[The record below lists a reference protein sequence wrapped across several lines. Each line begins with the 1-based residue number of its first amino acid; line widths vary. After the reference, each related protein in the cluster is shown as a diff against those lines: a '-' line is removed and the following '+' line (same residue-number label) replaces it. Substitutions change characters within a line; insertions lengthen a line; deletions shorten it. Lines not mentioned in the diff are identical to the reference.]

1 MKTKRPFVKVIASN
15 EVVKHHLSNQTLILE
30 DFLTHFRV
38 FNIHINEWAQLSI
51 IDMPLKWHHIEICN
65 KNCKNVDMLTRML
78 ARLFNL
84 RAQLETFIPL
94 QNK

>member
-38 FNIHINEWAQLSI
+38 FNIHINE
-51 IDMPLKWHHIEICN
+51 
-65 KNCKNVDMLTRML
+65 
-78 ARLFNL
+78 
-84 RAQLETFIPL
+84 
-94 QNK
+94 